1 MTEPKTP
8 TMFDTLS
15 QIDLTKFHK
24 KKGSITY
31 LPWSVAWAET
41 KKRFPTAHCEI
52 VKTPDGC
59 IYHTD
64 GKTCWVE
71 TSITIDGET
80 QNETLAVMD
89 NRNASIAADA
99 VTSTA
104 VGKAIKRC
112 MVKNLALFGLD
123 LNLWN
128 GEELSDAAKEKKD
141 ADEKKNAAELADIKK
156 EIIRVCTEM
165 KESGADINAIYK
177 IIEEISGAKNPNFIK
192 DVTVAK
198 EVLDAVTNIH

>member
-1 MTEPKTP
+1 
-8 TMFDTLS
+8 
-15 QIDLTKFHK
+15 
-24 KKGSITY
+24 
-31 LPWSVAWAET
+31 
-41 KKRFPTAHCEI
+41 
-52 VKTPDGC
+52 
-59 IYHTD
+59 
-64 GKTCWVE
+64 
-71 TSITIDGET
+71 
-80 QNETLAVMD
+80 MD
-89 NRNASIAADA
+89 NRNTSIPLEN

-104 VGKAIKRC
+104 VCKSIKRC
-112 MVKNLALFGLD
+112 VVKTLALFGLD

-177 IIEEISGAKNPNFIK
+177 IIEEISGTKNPNSIK

>member
-1 MTEPKTP
+1 
-8 TMFDTLS
+8 
-15 QIDLTKFHK
+15 
-24 KKGSITY
+24 
-31 LPWSVAWAET
+31 
-41 KKRFPTAHCEI
+41 
-52 VKTPDGC
+52 
-59 IYHTD
+59 
-64 GKTCWVE
+64 
-71 TSITIDGET
+71 
-80 QNETLAVMD
+80 
-89 NRNASIAADA
+89 
-99 VTSTA
+99 
-104 VGKAIKRC
+104 

-141 ADEKKNAAELADIKK
+141 ADEKKYAAELADLKK

-177 IIEEISGAKNPNFIK
+177 IIEEISGAKNPNSIK